1 MPLAALGVLA
11 IAFWPLARRR
21 IGWIV
26 VAIAVVGGRQRPG
39 RQGVGPGAARHAPRA
54 RSWWWTTSNMA
65 DGATVAGGLV
75 FLGAAGVMGLDEL
88 RRRKV
93 IGEGGSAYDDE
104 RMVQRAVIA
113 MGVVAV
119 LFSLFGAYRIVAIGH
134 SGAKAVWD
142 PATGTNVVGQQN
154 PTVSDPPAVGHPQR
168 LSAAGRVSDQRPGV
182 AAPARV
188 GGELARRAAAPGPG

>member
-1 MPLAALGVLA
+1 MSATLALLDSFFGLPAHPLVVHAAVVLVPLAALGVLV

-26 VAIAVVGGRQRPG
+26 VAIAVV
-39 RQGVGPGAARHAPRA
+39 AAGSALAAKESGQALLATTPR
-54 RSWWWTTSNMA
+54 TQLVVDHVNMA

-75 FLGAAGVMGLDEL
+75 FLAAAGVMGLDEL
-88 RRRKV
+88 RRRKI

-142 PATGTNVVGQQN
+142 PTNGTNVVGQQN
-154 PTVSDPPAVGHPQR
+154 PTVSTLPA
-168 LSAAGRVSDQRPGV
+168 SAIHSG
-182 AAPARV
+182 
-188 GGELARRAAAPGPG
+188 